1 MSVAV
6 VTGSNKGI
14 GLAIVRALCKK
25 FSGDVYLTS
34 RDEGRGKEA
43 IESLKKEGLHPKFHC
58 LDICNEETV
67 EKLDQE
73 VPTTKISET
82 DKPSEVNGKTIVAAE
97 GKKKSCEEEFDIIKL
112 PFGRRN
118 VAAGVIGWATCR
130 S

>member
-14 GLAIVRALCKK
+14 GLAIVRALCQK

-67 EKLDQE
+67 EKLRDFMKEKYGGIDVLVNNAGTRVSLGIVKYRQITDQ
-73 VPTTKISET
+73 PHK
-82 DKPSEVNGKTIVAAE
+82 DM
-97 GKKKSCEEEFDIIKL
+97 
-112 PFGRRN
+112 
-118 VAAGVIGWATCR
+118 
-130 S
+130 